1 MGFIKV
7 GFGVALL
14 FLGVAIGRDIAA
26 AVLARVNTS
35 SAASAGA

>member
-14 FLGVAIGRDIAA
+14 FLGVAIGRDAAA
-26 AVLARVNTS
+26 AVLARVNASGTS
-35 SAASAGA
+35 SPGA